1 MLVFL
6 NRFLAI
12 LGILFILILISVGY
26 FIYTVITVTQTTL
39 PERIVLVVDLREGL
53 DDHADSDIISQTVL
67 GSSLSLH
74 TLMQALDRAATDERV
89 VGLIARIGDD
99 SIGIAQSEDVHQLIS
114 RFADGGRF
122 TIAHATSFGEFGPGT
137 IPYYLATGFEEI
149 ALQPQGLVS
158 LTGILLESPFG
169 REALDEWSIQPRLVK
184 RGVYKTAPEVATETG
199 YSEAA
204 REMLTS
210 ILDNFARQLIGDIA
224 ERRQLA
230 PVLVQE
236 LIDRAPIWD
245 VDALDTGLV
254 DRLAYFDEIEDDAR
268 ERGGE
273 GAEIVPVGA
282 YLDAAGV
289 GESDDTATTVALVYA
304 SGPIGQGDG
313 SPRTPV
319 SSATIGAD
327 AMVEAIEQAI
337 DDEVDVLVLR
347 ITSGGGSVI
356 ASETIR
362 RATQR
367 ARSAGINVVVSM
379 GNVAASGGYWISA
392 DADSILANRGTLTGS
407 IGVFAGKLVT
417 EGFWANLGIRWD
429 QIGFGANANMWSGS
443 RPYSEA
449 GRARVEAL
457 VDTMYDAFIG
467 IVANGRDMPRDQV
480 RQVAEGRVWTGTQAI
495 DLGLIDRLGGLR
507 DAIMVGTQ
515 AVGGNQPRLVVYPR
529 SAGPLAELLAIT
541 EQAIPGIILKP
552 LVQAIGQVILQGG
565 KPGGP
570 AEMHPIMVR

>member
-6 NRFLAI
+6 NRFLVM
-12 LGILFILILISVGY
+12 LGGVFILILISVGY
-26 FIYTVITVTQTTL
+26 LVHTVITVTQTTL
-39 PERIVLVVDLREGL
+39 PERIVLEVDLREGL
-53 DDHADSDIISQTVL
+53 DDHADNDVITRTVL

-149 ALQPQGLVS
+149 ALQPQGMIS

-169 REALDEWSIQPRLVK
+169 REALDEWSIEPEVIK
-184 RGVYKTAPEVATETG
+184 RGVYKSAPEAVTETG

-210 ILDNFARQLIGDIA
+210 ILDTFARQLIGDIA

-230 PVLVQE
+230 PALVQE
-236 LIDRAPIWD
+236 LIDRAPFWH
-245 VDALDTGLV
+245 VDALDTGLI

-273 GAEIVPVGA
+273 GTEIVPVGV

-289 GESDDTATTVALVYA
+289 DESDDADTTVALVYA
-304 SGPIGQGDG
+304 NGLIEQGGG

-319 SSATIGAD
+319 RDASMGAD
-327 AMVEAIEQAI
+327 AVVKAIEQAI

-347 ITSGGGSVI
+347 ITSGGGSVT

-362 RATQR
+362 RGTRR
-367 ARSAGINVVVSM
+367 AQEAGINVVVSM

-407 IGVFAGKLVT
+407 IGVFAGKFVT
-417 EGFWANLGIRWD
+417 EGFWANLGVRWD

-443 RPYSEA
+443 RPYSEP
-449 GRARVEAL
+449 GRARVESVL
-457 VDTMYDAFIG
+457 DTIYNTFIG
-467 IVANGRDMPRDQV
+467 VVANGRDIPRDQV
-480 RQVAEGRVWTGTQAI
+480 RQIAEGRVWAGAQAI
-495 DLGLIDRLGGLR
+495 DLGLIDRLGGLQ

-515 AVGGNQPRLVVYPR
+515 AVGGNQPRIVVYPR
-529 SAGPLAELLAIT
+529 SEGPLAELLAAT
-541 EQAIPGIILKP
+541 EQVIPGMILEP
-552 LVQAIGQVILQGG
+552 LVQAVGQLGG
-565 KPGGP
+565 RAGMPSGP
-570 AEMHPIMVR
+570 AQMYPITVR